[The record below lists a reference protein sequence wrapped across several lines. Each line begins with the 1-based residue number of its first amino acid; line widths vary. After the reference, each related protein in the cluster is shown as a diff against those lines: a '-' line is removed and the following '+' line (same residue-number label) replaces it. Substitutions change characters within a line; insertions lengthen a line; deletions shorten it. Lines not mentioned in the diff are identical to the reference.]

1 MEGQFASAWQTLYE
15 ASAAV
20 EGACEQVRDSL
31 VLREVL
37 QRVLAIG
44 NHLNG
49 SSNRGGAYGFKLAD
63 LSKLVQVGHA
73 VKVHSMWGTA
83 KIHSIWG
90 ILLVSENITFFAGIF
105 A

>member
-1 MEGQFASAWQTLYE
+1 MEGQFASAWQALYE
-15 ASAAV
+15 AGAAV
-20 EGACEQVRDSL
+20 EGACEQVRYSL

-73 VKVHSMWGTA
+73 A

-90 ILLVSENITFFAGIF
+90 ILLMS
-105 A
+105 